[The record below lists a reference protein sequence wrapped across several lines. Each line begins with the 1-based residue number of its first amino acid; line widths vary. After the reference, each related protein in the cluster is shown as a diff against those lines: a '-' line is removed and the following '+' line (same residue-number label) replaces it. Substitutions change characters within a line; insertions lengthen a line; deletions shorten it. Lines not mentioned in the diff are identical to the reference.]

1 MLPGEVLNKIRRI
14 QITTNRMV
22 EDLLGGEYH
31 SVFKGRGME
40 FDEVRPYQSG
50 DDIRS
55 IDWNVT
61 SRTGHLHVKRYVEER
76 ELTVMLL
83 IDASA
88 SMRFGSG
95 PRSKSE
101 VCAEIAAL
109 LAFSA
114 IRNHDKVGALF
125 FTDRAERF
133 VPPRKG
139 SKHVLRLVRDILC
152 FEPRGRET
160 DIGEALRTFNLA
172 IRKRC
177 VAFLLSD
184 FGGPDFSRPLKV
196 VNRKHDVVAV
206 PIEDRRES
214 RLPPAGIVVWE
225 DAESGVQLEM
235 DTSLL
240 SVREG
245 FQDFAARRQAARRAL
260 FQSAGVDF
268 IEVFSDLPYEAPLVG
283 FFRRRSQ
290 RMRH

>member
-1 MLPGEVLNKIRRI
+1 MLPSEVLKKIRRI

-40 FDEVRPYQSG
+40 FDEVRPYQIG
-50 DDIRS
+50 DDVRS

-61 SRTGHLHVKRYVEER
+61 SRTGHLHSKRYVEER

-83 IDASA
+83 IDVSA

-95 PRSKSE
+95 ERTKSE

-125 FTDRAERF
+125 FTEKVERF

-139 SKHVLRLVRDILC
+139 SKHVLRLVRDILYYK
-152 FEPRGRET
+152 PRGHGTQIE
-160 DIGEALRTFNLA
+160 EALRTLNLA
-172 IRKRC
+172 IPKRC

-184 FGGPDFSRPLKV
+184 FGGPDYSRPLKV
-196 VNRKHDVVAV
+196 INRKHDLVAV
-206 PIEDRRES
+206 PIEDRLES
-214 RLPPAGIVVWE
+214 RMPSAGIVVWE
-225 DAESGVQLEM
+225 DAETGERLEM
-235 DTSLL
+235 DTSLAA
-240 SVREG
+240 VREG
-245 FQDFAARRQAARRAL
+245 IEVLAQRRSAARRSL

-268 IEVFSDLPYEAPLVG
+268 IEIFSDQSYEAPLVS
-283 FFRRRSQ
+283 FFRRRAMK
-290 RMRH
+290 MRR